1 MAEKKYLDLTGL
13 GQYDAKIKA
22 LIDTKDA
29 ATLASAKSYADGL
42 AVNYEAAGA
51 AATAKS
57 EAVAYIDG
65 KVTDLNGT
73 IAGVKTIAEQGVSDA
88 AKAQAAA
95 DKAQGEVDALETLVG
110 TLPADAGV
118 ASVVAYVEKKTAG
131 IATDAA
137 LAELQGKVATAE
149 GKISTIE
156 SDYLKAADKA
166 ELEGKITT
174 AQSAASDDAVDRVL
188 GYLAEEEVNV
198 KYDTLKEVA
207 AWIESDTTASAQ
219 LVTRVTTAEGGI
231 TALEG
236 RMDTAEADI
245 DALQALF
252 GEGDGTVADMIA
264 DAVAAEATLRE
275 KGDQAAE
282 ASAAAAK
289 SAADKAQ
296 AAADKAQGEVDT
308 LEGVVETLTGVVNGK
323 AAQTDLEA
331 LAGRVTTAEGEID
344 ALQLDSH
351 THGNKTVLDGI
362 TAALVADWND
372 AVAKEHEHGNK
383 DVLDGITAKLVSNWN
398 SAEGNAKAYT
408 DEKIGE
414 FVAITST
421 EVDALFGGT
430 QA

>member
-13 GQYDAKIKA
+13 GQYDAKIKS

-42 AVNYEAAGA
+42 KVNYDAAGA

-73 IAGVKTIAEQGVSDA
+73 ITGVKTIAEKGVADA

-95 DKAQGEVDALETLVG
+95 DKAQDEVDALETYVG
-110 TLPADAGV
+110 TFEHATAK
-118 ASVVAYVEKKTAG
+118 SVVEYVDAKTAG

-137 LAELQGKVATAE
+137 LAELQGKVTTAE

-156 SDYLKAADKA
+156 KDYLKAADKA

-174 AQSAASDDAVDRVL
+174 AQSAASDNAVNRVL
-188 GYLAEEEVNV
+188 GYLADEEVNTDF
-198 KYDTLKEVA
+198 DTLKEVA

-219 LVTRVTTAEGGI
+219 LVTRVTTAEGDI
-231 TALEG
+231 TALKG
-236 RMDTAEADI
+236 RMSTAEGEI

-264 DAVAAEATLRE
+264 DAVAAEAELRVA
-275 KGDQAAE
+275 GDEAAE

-296 AAADKAQGEVDT
+296 AAADKAQGEVDA
-308 LEGVVETLTGVVNGK
+308 LEGVVGTLTQTVNSK
-323 AAQTDLEA
+323 AAQADLEA
-331 LAGRVTTAEGEID
+331 LAGKVTTAEGNITTLEGK
-344 ALQLDSH
+344 AH
-351 THGNKTVLDGI
+351 THDNKTVLDGI

-372 AVAKEHEHGNK
+372 AVAKEHEHSNK
-383 DVLDGITAKLVSNWN
+383 EVLDGITAKLVSNWN